1 MGAAGDLSSPVAW
14 EKALYS
20 ELPKPTRIG
29 HSIGHWVQK
38 LLPDENSQLTC
49 FQVPSTRF
57 QSHKADLRSASVA
70 PMSPNDP

>member
-1 MGAAGDLSSPVAW
+1 MGAAGDLSSPVPW

-38 LLPDENSQLTC
+38 LLPDSLTIP
-49 FQVPSTRF
+49 VE
-57 QSHKADLRSASVA
+57 DLRERRTDVA
-70 PMSPNDP
+70 E